1 VRVDVVS
8 GWDGGRVARKLRDTE
23 YWLPTMFTASVTGD
37 DLAHDLV
44 VTLGVNDDSGVVSV
58 SRLEVLQREGGPPIT
73 STTLGRLPLASIRD
87 RAASAAAKL
96 FPLDPEQ
103 VEIVQSTVGPHAR
116 DMLGHALTSRPL
128 GRKGSPVIREDEL
141 ERVASVARDAGK
153 SRIQA
158 VREEWGVSRATA
170 WRAIDAARKAGHD
183 VGDGE
188 G

>member
-1 VRVDVVS
+1 
-8 GWDGGRVARKLRDTE
+8 
-23 YWLPTMFTASVTGD
+23 MFTASVTDD
-37 DLAHDLV
+37 DLEHDLV
-44 VTLGVNDDSGVVSV
+44 VTLGVNDDSGKVSV

-73 STTLGRLPLASIRD
+73 STTLGRLPLRAIREHSV
-87 RAASAAAKL
+87 SAAAKL

-103 VEIVQSTVGPHAR
+103 VEIVQRTVGPGVY
-116 DMLGHALTSRPL
+116 DKLGRALSSRPL
-128 GRKGSPVIREDEL
+128 GRKGSPIIREDDL
-141 ERVASVARDAGK
+141 ERVARVARAAGK

-183 VGDGE
+183 VGGGE

>member
-1 VRVDVVS
+1 MVS
-8 GWDGGRVARKLRDTE
+8 GWDGGRVAHRWRDTE
-23 YWLPTMFTASVTGD
+23 YWLPTMFTASVTDD
-37 DLAHDLV
+37 DLEHDLV
-44 VTLGVNDDSGVVSV
+44 VTLGVNDDSGVSV

-73 STTLGRLPLASIRD
+73 KTTLGGLPLDDVLFA
-87 RAASAAAKL
+87 AASAAAKM

-103 VEIVQSTVGPHAR
+103 VEIVQRTVEPGVY
-116 DMLGHALTSRPL
+116 DKLGRALSSRPL
-128 GRKGSPVIREDEL
+128 GRKGSPIIREDDL
-141 ERVASVARDAGK
+141 ERVARVARAAGK

-183 VGDGE
+183 VGGGE